1 MTCKAVLFDLD
12 GTLLDTLADL
22 RDAMNRAL
30 ASFGFPPHTLE
41 EVRSFV
47 GNGIRDYTLRAV
59 PAGTDPETAD
69 RVLAAFKADYSV
81 HCKDKTAPYAGIL
94 PLLEALKQSGIQTAI
109 VSNKADFAVKAL
121 AEEYFPGLCDC
132 ALGESAE
139 IPKKPA
145 PDMIRK
151 VLRTLGVSEKDAL
164 YVGDSDVDFDTAMN
178 AGLDVIL
185 VDWGFRSRALLESR
199 LDTIP
204 KERSGAIASTTE
216 ELLRLI
222 KDGIA

>member
-1 MTCKAVLFDLD
+1 MAYKAVLFDLD
-12 GTLLDTLADL
+12 GTLLDTLDDL

-59 PAGTDPETAD
+59 PAGTDSETAE
-69 RVLAAFKADYSV
+69 RVLAAFKVDYSV

-121 AEEYFPGLCDC
+121 AEEHFPGLCDC

-151 VLRTLGVSEKDAL
+151 VLSTLGVSEKDAL

-178 AGLDVIL
+178 AGLNVIL
-185 VDWGFRSRALLESR
+185 VDWGFRSRTLLESR

>member
-1 MTCKAVLFDLD
+1 MAYKAVLFDLD
-12 GTLLDTLADL
+12 GTLLDTLDDL

-59 PAGTDPETAD
+59 PAGTDSETAE

-94 PLLEALKQSGIQTAI
+94 PLLADLQARGIKTAI

-121 AEEYFPGLCDC
+121 AKEYFPGLCDS
-132 ALGESAE
+132 ALGESPE

-151 VLRTLGVSEKDAL
+151 VLSELGASEADAL

-199 LDTIP
+199 LCGMP
-204 KERSGAIASTTE
+204 KERSGAIASTPE
-216 ELLRLI
+216 ELRTLI
-222 KDGIA
+222 VGGI